1 MPPAMTFR
9 TKMWHPNIYPDG
21 KVCISILYPPRDDP
35 HNESETA
42 DLRWR
47 PVLGVETILVSV
59 ISLLS
64 DPNDNSPAN
73 IDAAVQW
80 RDDFEGFKKQVTMKR
95 ESMTIRILNA
105 YSLPARA
112 KRPRASGSGTTR
124 WAPGVSGWSGGGAA
138 GRGART
144 RRRAGR
150 RRRSSIIRAM
160 ARRRRVRRRRSVW
173 WRARANT
180 AALRSAAPST
190 AGWAAAAVAVAMRPP
205 QRR

>member
-21 KVCISILYPPRDDP
+21 KVCISILHPPGDDP
-35 HNESETA
+35 HNERETA

-80 RDDFEGFKKQVTMKR
+80 RDDFEGFKKQVKR
-95 ESMTIRILNA
+95 L
-105 YSLPARA
+105 
-112 KRPRASGSGTTR
+112 
-124 WAPGVSGWSGGGAA
+124 V
-138 GRGART
+138 
-144 RRRAGR
+144 
-150 RRRSSIIRAM
+150 
-160 ARRRRVRRRRSVW
+160 RRSVEDF
-173 WRARANT
+173 
-180 AALRSAAPST
+180 
-190 AGWAAAAVAVAMRPP
+190 
-205 QRR
+205 